1 MGFFLDAC
9 KQRLGSWFLQQV
21 DQTTAWFLPPEFVWK
36 RVSAR
41 SPLEVLKD
49 SAHRRSIGVSGCVF
63 EISKIG
69 DVSIRLKKKKW
80 VLGMALSN
88 YGFMCCRAGGR
99 VLEHPLGE
107 RISPTTGT
115 NLAAS
120 LQLPFLM
127 WNSDLKASR
136 GVCSEERS
144 VLIRRQDS

>member
-1 MGFFLDAC
+1 
-9 KQRLGSWFLQQV
+9 
-21 DQTTAWFLPPEFVWK
+21 
-36 RVSAR
+36 
-41 SPLEVLKD
+41 
-49 SAHRRSIGVSGCVF
+49 
-63 EISKIG
+63 
-69 DVSIRLKKKKW
+69 
-80 VLGMALSN
+80 MALSN